1 LPIAPFELLALEVV
15 RAREVARVREL
26 DGLDE
31 LLRARVLPAREFV
44 LFVLVDE
51 LFRPVDRVDFEPGRR
66 ERVLV
71 DRVVWAIVLASPWLA
86 CQLLRSR
93 WRASWLPAE

>member
-1 LPIAPFELLALEVV
+1 MAAPPAISGVFAFEASSATLPPALPIAPFELPARDVV
-15 RAREVARVREL
+15 RARDVAPAPVRDL

-51 LFRPVDRVDFEPGRR
+51 LFRPVDRADFEPVRR

-71 DRVVWAIVLASPWLA
+71 DRVV
-86 CQLLRSR
+86 
-93 WRASWLPAE
+93 